1 MPELEPVAVLNP
13 EFSSAGAT
21 APSWSSVAEVL
32 STSEMFWLSTTR
44 PDGRP
49 HVAPLPAI
57 WHDGSLHFCTGGK
70 EQKAVNLAAE
80 PRCVLSTG
88 TNTMN
93 AGLDVVLEG
102 TVARITDPATLH
114 ELSALW
120 KAKLDWDFAV
130 VDGGFNDGRGN
141 TAPVF
146 AIAPEKVLAFG
157 KGEPFSQ
164 TRYQFS

>member
-13 EFSSAGAT
+13 DFSTAGAT
-21 APSWSSVAEVL
+21 APRWSSVAEVL
-32 STSEMFWLSTTR
+32 ATSEMFWLSTTR
-44 PDGRP
+44 RDGRP
-49 HVAPLPAI
+49 HVTPLPAV
-57 WHDGSLHFCTGGK
+57 WHDGSLHICTGDK
-70 EQKAVNLAAE
+70 EQKSVNLAAE

-130 VDGGFNDGRGN
+130 VDGGFHDGRGG
-141 TAPVF
+141 TALVF
-146 AIAPEKVLAFG
+146 AIAPEKVLAFS

-164 TRYQFS
+164 TRYRFS